1 MTSLSHIDLIVVI
14 VYAIGI
20 FALAQWVSREK
31 AGHAKDTSDYF
42 LASKSL
48 PWWAIGASLIAANIS
63 AEQIVGMSGSGYAIG
78 LAIASYEWMAALTL
92 LIVGKWF
99 LPIFLKNEIY
109 TMPQFLEQ
117 RFGPTIRTVMA
128 VFWLA
133 LYIFVNLTSILWLGS
148 IAVTQV
154 AGIDQDIALFGLG
167 AFALV
172 YQLRGGLKAVALTDI
187 VQVTLLVLGGLVI
200 SYLTLSKIG
209 GDAGVMG
216 GFTRLTTELPGKFDM
231 ILAPDNPFYK
241 DLPGLS
247 VLIGGMWIANLSYW
261 GFNQYIIQRAL
272 AAKSLSEA
280 QKGVVFAA
288 FLKLLMPV
296 IIVLPGIA
304 AVILAPDLAKPDQA
318 YPTMMR
324 LLPVGLLGLVFAALV
339 AAIIAS
345 TASKINS
352 IATIFTLDLYAK
364 AKGVQS
370 RAQDAATARAGGDS
384 GLTAAHEKQLVRVG
398 RVTAVVATLLAI
410 FTARPLLGS
419 LDQAFQYIQ
428 EFSGFVTPG
437 ITVIFLLGLFWPR
450 ATEAGALTGAVASV
464 LLSFLFWFPADW
476 GGIAT
481 LNAVP
486 FMNRM
491 TIVFFVSLALAVVVS
506 LVRPAPADSNRI
518 TMQGVSFG
526 TTTSFNVAGVIIIMI
541 LIALYATWW

>member
-1 MTSLSHIDLIVVI
+1 MTLSTIDIVVVI
-14 VYAIGI
+14 AYAIGI
-20 FALAQWVSREK
+20 FGLAQWVSREK
-31 AGHAKDTSDYF
+31 AGHEKDTSDYF

-92 LIVGKWF
+92 LIVGKFF

-109 TMPQFLEQ
+109 TMPQFLQQ

-128 VFWLA
+128 VFWLV
-133 LYIFVNLTSILWLGS
+133 LYIFVNLTSIIWLGS

-154 AGIDQDIALFGLG
+154 AGVDQDVALFGLG
-167 AFALV
+167 TFALL

-187 VQVTLLVLGGLVI
+187 VQVTLLVFGGLVV
-200 SYLTLSKIG
+200 SYLTLSEIG
-209 GDAGVMG
+209 GDAGFVG

-231 ILAPDNPFYK
+231 ILSPDNPFYK

-272 AAKSLSEA
+272 AAKNLSEA

-304 AVILAPDLAKPDQA
+304 AVLLAPDLEKPDQA
-318 YPTMMR
+318 YPTMMQ
-324 LLPVGLLGLVFAALV
+324 LLPAGLLGLVFAALI

-352 IATIFTLDLYAK
+352 IATIFTLDIYAK
-364 AKGVQS
+364 FKGVQS
-370 RAQDAATARAGGDS
+370 RAEDAGQDVSAIAGHERQLVLVGRIAATVSIIIAM
-384 GLTAAHEKQLVRVG
+384 L
-398 RVTAVVATLLAI
+398 
-410 FTARPLLGS
+410 TARPLLGS

-450 ATEAGALTGAVASV
+450 ATEAGALVGAIGSV
-464 LLSFLFWFPADW
+464 VLSLIFWFPAEY
-476 GGIAT
+476 GGSAA

-491 TIVFFVSLALAVVVS
+491 MIVFFVSLGMAVIVS
-506 LVRPAPADSNRI
+506 LARPAPAENNLI
-518 TMQGVSFG
+518 TMQGVSFK
-526 TTTSFNVAGVIIIMI
+526 TTSSFNIASVIIIAI
-541 LIALYATWW
+541 LIALYVTWW